1 MKHEPRSLGVGREVS
16 ERNLTELRKQLRSI
30 DSELIRILARRF
42 RLVRRIGLVKD
53 RLRMGVIDPVAEKSV
68 IENFVTSAVEDGI
81 DQAYAR
87 RVAGLVIE
95 GSVDVQ
101 TSSRRRAV
109 SKDSLLKQL
118 SEMML
123 RAEKKGRKLIRLDI
137 GEPRFRTPRA
147 VVTEAKRR
155 LDQTPA
161 MMYGSSAGVTELT
174 DAIASRLD
182 DQYGTRIDRSNV
194 LIFPGA
200 RFAIFA
206 AMRSA
211 VSSFERVLLCQPAWP
226 AYESCAALAGARVLT
241 VSTDLGDRWEINLP
255 ALEEQLKL
263 RPKMLIINNPNNP
276 TGKVWSAK
284 RFQEVVELASRYRT
298 VVLSDEVYTSYCST
312 RVPSV
317 LDYPDIG
324 AIYVN
329 SFSKEFS
336 MTGWRVAYAVADER
350 RIAKMRAIVET
361 TLTNVP
367 ELVQRAAVA
376 ALKDPTREASRA
388 RREICRRVRIACE
401 ELRKGDLEFYPPD
414 GGFYIFPRIKKRN
427 MDSEKFG
434 KHLFEKHA
442 VGVLPGSVFGEYKD
456 FLRLAITESEAAVKA
471 GIRQIVKAVGEW

>member
-1 MKHEPRSLGVGREVS
+1 MS
-16 ERNLTELRKQLRSI
+16 ERNLAKLRKQLRSI
-30 DSELIRILARRF
+30 DSELIRVLARRF
-42 RLVRRIGLVKD
+42 RLVRRIGLMKG
-53 RLRMGVIDPVAEKSV
+53 RLRMGVIDPAAEKFV
-68 IENFVTSAVEDGI
+68 IENFVTSAVQAGI

-95 GSVDVQ
+95 GSVHVQ

-109 SKDSLLKQL
+109 SRDSLLKQF
-118 SEMML
+118 SEVML
-123 RAEKKGRKLIRLDI
+123 RAEKKGRRLIRLDI
-137 GEPRFRTPRA
+137 GEPRFKTPRA
-147 VVTEAKRR
+147 AVAEAMRR
-155 LDQTPA
+155 LKQTST
-161 MMYGSSAGVTELT
+161 MLYGSSTGLIELRN
-174 DAIASRLD
+174 AIAARLNN
-182 DQYGTRIDRSNV
+182 QYGTRIDRSNV

-211 VSSFERVLLCQPAWP
+211 VSSLDHVLLCQPAWP

-241 VSTDLGDRWEINLP
+241 ISTKLDERWEMNP
-255 ALEEQLKL
+255 TALEEQLKL

-276 TGKVWSAK
+276 TGKIWSAR
-284 RFQEVVELASRYRT
+284 RFREVLELAGKYRT
-298 VVLSDEVYTSYCST
+298 VVLSDEVYTSYCSR

-317 LDYPDIG
+317 LDCPDVD

-350 RIAKMRAIVET
+350 RIAKMRAVVET

-367 ELVQRAAVA
+367 ELVQRSAVA
-376 ALKDPTREASRA
+376 ALKDTSKEAPRA

-427 MDSEKFG
+427 VDSEKFAR
-434 KHLFEKHA
+434 HLFEKHA
-442 VGVLPGSVFGEYKD
+442 VGVLPGSVFGEYRD
-456 FLRLAITESEAAVKA
+456 FLRLAITEPEAAVNA
-471 GIRQIVKAVGEW
+471 GIRRIVKAIHEW

>member
-1 MKHEPRSLGVGREVS
+1 MRHEPRSLGVGREVS

-42 RLVRRIGLVKD
+42 RLVRRIGLVKG
-53 RLRMGVIDPVAEKSV
+53 RLRVGVIDPAAEKSV
-68 IENFVTSAVEDGI
+68 MENFVTSAVEAGI

-95 GSVDVQ
+95 GSVHVQ
-101 TSSRRRAV
+101 ASSRRRAV
-109 SKDSLLKQL
+109 SKDSLLKRF

-137 GEPRFRTPRA
+137 GEPRFRTPRT
-147 VVTEAKRR
+147 VVAEAKRC
-155 LDQTPA
+155 LDQTSA
-161 MMYGSSAGVTELT
+161 MMYGSSAGVTDLT
-174 DAIASRLD
+174 DAIASRLN
-182 DQYGTRIDRSNV
+182 DQYGARIDRSNV

-206 AMRSA
+206 AIRSA
-211 VSSFERVLLCQPAWP
+211 VSSLDRVLVCQPAWP

-241 VSTDLGDRWEINLP
+241 ISTDLGDRWEINLP
-255 ALEEQLKL
+255 AFEEQLKL
-263 RPKMLIINNPNNP
+263 RPKMVVINNPNNP

-284 RFQEVVELASRYRT
+284 GFQEALELAGKYRT
-298 VVLSDEVYTSYCST
+298 VVLSDEVYASYCST
-312 RVPSV
+312 RVPSI
-317 LDYPDIG
+317 LDFRDID

-329 SFSKEFS
+329 SFSKEFG

-350 RIAKMRAIVET
+350 RIARMRAIVET
-361 TLTNVP
+361 TLTSVP

-376 ALKDPTREASRA
+376 ALKDPSREAAHA
-388 RREICRRVRIACE
+388 RREICRRVGIACE

-414 GGFYIFPRIKKRN
+414 GGFYIFPRIKKRK
-427 MDSEKFG
+427 MDSEKFA

-442 VGVLPGSVFGEYKD
+442 VGVLPGNVFGEYQD
-456 FLRLAITESEAAVKA
+456 FLRLAITESETAVKA
-471 GIRQIVKAVGEW
+471 GIRRIVKAIDEW